1 MSPVMVVVGLPGAG
15 KTSAGRRSARRLGV
29 EFADSDALI
38 EARFGASVSDIFAT
52 RGEAEFRSIEAEVI
66 AEALQTFSG
75 VLALGGGAV
84 TTPAVRDALRSS
96 GVTVVHLATT
106 LASALARIGDGSSRP
121 LLRDDPAGK
130 LAALAQVRTPL
141 YEAVSTAEVRSAG
154 RPIFM
159 IVDDLVA
166 VGEQSLTKRSPA

>member
-1 MSPVMVVVGLPGAG
+1 MVLVGLPGAG
-15 KTSAGRRSARRLGV
+15 KTSAGRRSARRLEV

-38 EARFGASVSDIFAT
+38 EARCGASVSEIFTT
-52 RGEAEFRSIEAEVI
+52 RGEAGFRAVEAEVI
-66 AEALQTFSG
+66 GDALTTFPG

-84 TTPAVRDALRSS
+84 TTPAVREALRSS

-106 LASALARIGDGSSRP
+106 LASALARVGDGASRP
-121 LLRDDPAGK
+121 LLRDDPAGR
-130 LAALAQVRTPL
+130 LAALAAERSPL
-141 YEAVSTAEVRSAG
+141 YEAVSTVEVRSAG

-166 VGEQSLTKRSPA
+166 VGEQSLSKRSDP

>member
-1 MSPVMVVVGLPGAG
+1 M
-15 KTSAGRRSARRLGV
+15 
-29 EFADSDALI
+29 
-38 EARFGASVSDIFAT
+38 SDIFAH
-52 RGEAEFRSIEAEVI
+52 RGEAEFRAVEAEVI
-66 AEALQTFSG
+66 GEALETFAG

-121 LLRDDPAGK
+121 LLRDDPAGR
-130 LAALAQVRTPL
+130 LAILAQERTPL
-141 YEAVSTAEVRSAG
+141 YEAVCTVEVRSAG

-166 VGEQSLTKRSPA
+166 VGEQSLSKRSDA